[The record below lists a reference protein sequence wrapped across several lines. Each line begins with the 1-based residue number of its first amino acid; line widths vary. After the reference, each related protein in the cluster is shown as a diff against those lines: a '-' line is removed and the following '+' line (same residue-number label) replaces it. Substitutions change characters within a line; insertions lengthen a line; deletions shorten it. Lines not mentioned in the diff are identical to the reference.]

1 MFDYKPSRLIH
12 VQRLPSNFPFFLF
25 SGYAFTHLTSVCSIC
40 FRWSCYVL
48 HFFPL
53 FIALSPF
60 PKNVDPRISVF
71 LLQIPLPGMDDTP
84 YAMQQH
90 VFSFLI
96 FTANIVD
103 CGILLMRFTPSFFR
117 SKQATFLVTSKF
129 SESPGHARRGVLHE
143 SSLPGPGI
151 KFAQTGNVLTLSFAS
166 PLVAYRFTD
175 LTLLR
180 SWCCCPHIMVPLRAT
195 GAFQAKQHIAAAT
208 TLHSLFTTSLLPSN
222 RRRHLPAAFPSN
234 SLFLSEEALL
244 YITHTLVFVQV

>member
-1 MFDYKPSRLIH
+1 
-12 VQRLPSNFPFFLF
+12 
-25 SGYAFTHLTSVCSIC
+25 
-40 FRWSCYVL
+40 
-48 HFFPL
+48 
-53 FIALSPF
+53 
-60 PKNVDPRISVF
+60 
-71 LLQIPLPGMDDTP
+71 MDGTP

-117 SKQATFLVTSKF
+117 SKKATFLVTFKF
-129 SESPGHARRGVLHE
+129 SESPGHARSGVLHE
-143 SSLPGPGI
+143 SSLPGI

-234 SLFLSEEALL
+234 PRLLALFVRRGSTLHHSHTRFCTG
-244 YITHTLVFVQV
+244 ITVRSRHSNHG